1 MLRSVEQRRARLAKA
16 FAHYWYDGA
25 GPTHGEINDVFDI
38 VGVDPNDGSK
48 RDRVSQAVKDVSEAQ
63 LFTLCNQFVEL
74 LRARELP
81 HSELDDLQRLRET
94 LASYGFHLSDDFA
107 LSSNHRP
114 DLDRLPDLPALRDHI
129 DRIQR
134 AHRDDDAAQLL
145 GSTKELL
152 ESTAKVVLERTGK
165 ETPQKFP
172 ALMTAAFEALHIH
185 PKTNASTG
193 TPLHEPVRKILGGA
207 LQIVLGID
215 ELRNSH
221 GTGHGRTELRALSPR
236 HAQLAVDAGLTVAK
250 LLLNTLDDPAAPW
263 RTPEHHT

>member
-1 MLRSVEQRRARLAKA
+1 MSRSLEQRRARLAKA

-38 VGVDPNDGSK
+38 VGVDPDDGSK

-63 LFTLCNQFVEL
+63 LFTLCDQFVEL
-74 LRARELP
+74 LRDRELP
-81 HSELDDLQRLRET
+81 RSEPEELQRLREG
-94 LASYGFHLSDDFA
+94 LASYGFNLSDDFA

-114 DLDRLPDLPALRDHI
+114 DLERLPDLPALRDHI

-134 AHRDDDAAQLL
+134 AQRDDDAAQLL
-145 GSTKELL
+145 GSIKELL

-165 ETPQKFP
+165 ATPQRFP

-185 PKTNASTG
+185 PKANASTG
-193 TPLHEPVRKILGGA
+193 TPLQEPVRKILGGA
-207 LQIVLGID
+207 VQIVLGID
-215 ELRNSH
+215 ELRNTH
-221 GTGHGRTELRALSPR
+221 GTGHGRAERRALSSR
-236 HAQLAVDAGLTVAK
+236 HAQLAVDAGLTVAR

-263 RTPEHHT
+263 RTAQQQT